1 MRLVLD
7 SNVLIAA
14 FVARGICADLLE
26 HAVRVHDPAT
36 SEFILDEVDRKLR
49 EKIRVTESQ
58 ADQAVKLL
66 RARFEIVEP
75 VTIHEKTCRDPDDL
89 PILGTAVAARG
100 DALVTGDKD
109 LLELET
115 FRGIPVVSPR
125 GFWKLESQSEDDA

>member
-1 MRLVLD
+1 MRLVRD

-66 RARFEIVEP
+66 RTRFEIVEP
-75 VTIHEKTCRDPDDL
+75 ATIEKEACRDQDEL
-89 PILGTAVAARG
+89 LVLGTAVAARC
-100 DALVTGDKD
+100 DVLVSGDKD
-109 LLELET
+109 LLNLDT
-115 FRGIPVVSPR
+115 FRGIRIISP
-125 GFWKLESQSEDDA
+125 GAFWKVESQSTDDA

>member
-14 FVARGICADLLE
+14 FVARGVCADLLE

-36 SEFILDEVDRKLR
+36 SEFILDEVHSTLR
-49 EKIRVTESQ
+49 EKIRVKESQ

-66 RARFEIVEP
+66 RSRFEVVEP
-75 VTIHEKTCRDPDDL
+75 ATIDEEDCREPDDL
-89 PILGTAVAARG
+89 PVLGTAVAARC
-100 DALVTGDKD
+100 DVLVSGDKD

-115 FRGIPVVSPR
+115 FKGIRIVSP
-125 GFWKLESQSEDDA
+125 GAFWKVESQFPDGA

>member
-14 FVARGICADLLE
+14 FVARGVCADLLE

-36 SEFILDEVDRKLR
+36 SEFILHEVHTKLR
-49 EKIRVTESQ
+49 EKIRVTKSQ

-66 RARFEIVEP
+66 RSRFEVVEP
-75 VTIHEKTCRDPDDL
+75 ATIEEEACRDRDDL
-89 PILGTAVAARG
+89 PILGTAVAARC
-100 DALVTGDKD
+100 DVLVSGDKD

-115 FRGIPVVSPR
+115 FRGIRIVSP
-125 GFWKLESQSEDDA
+125 GAFWKVESQSPDDA

>member
-14 FVARGICADLLE
+14 FVARGVCADLLE

-36 SEFILDEVDRKLR
+36 SEFILDEVHTKLR
-49 EKIRVTESQ
+49 EKIRVTTSQ

-66 RARFEIVEP
+66 RSRFEVVEP
-75 VTIHEKTCRDPDDL
+75 VTIDEEACRDPDDL
-89 PILGTAVAARG
+89 PVLGTAVAARC
-100 DALVTGDKD
+100 DVLVSGDKD

-115 FRGIPVVSPR
+115 FRGIRIVSP
-125 GFWKLESQSEDDA
+125 GAFWKVESQSSDEA